1 MCTSIYLETLDK
13 KHLLARTMD
22 FSFPLNFD
30 IVYLPRDYN
39 WESASNN
46 EKYSNKYGVIGAGR
60 SLGKSYFLA
69 DGVNEHGL
77 AIAELYLPNKAVY
90 QDNVE
95 DGKTNLAPHEFI
107 TWALG
112 KFKTIADLKKALSK
126 VRLINEPAPLIDTV
140 TPLHWIVT
148 NDSGQCFVIE
158 PTGKILHLKENPV
171 GVMTNTPELE
181 WHLENLNN
189 YLNVKPKQFDSVF
202 YGSLEAK
209 PFSQGTG
216 TLGLPGGFT
225 PPERFVRAVFFKE
238 NIEEAKTE
246 KEGVNTALKILSTV
260 QIPKGIVVTADDK
273 EDYSQYTGIMC
284 HQSKTY
290 YFKDYNNNRVS
301 KATINDSLLKMTT
314 PKIFSIKRSE
324 DIFAFNELDT
334 PNIDLNK
341 TKETVA
347 VQSDLLNQ
355 ELVNLA
361 HSFIK
366 NNLKDDMHES
376 MDQTI
381 DTLKYLVNNSELL
394 NNK

>member
-22 FSFPLNFD
+22 FSFPLNCD
-30 IVYLPRDYN
+30 IVYLPRNYN
-39 WESASNN
+39 WESSSNN
-46 EKYSNKYGVIGAGR
+46 EKHSNKYGVIGAGR
-60 SLGKSYFLA
+60 SLGKSYFLG

-90 QDNVE
+90 QDNIE

-126 VRLINEPAPLIDTV
+126 VRLINSPAPLIDTV
-140 TPLHWIVT
+140 MPLHWIVT

-189 YLNVKPKQFDSVF
+189 YLNVRPKQFDSVS
-202 YGSLEAK
+202 YGSLKAI

-225 PPERFVRAVFFKE
+225 PPERFVRAAFFKE
-238 NIEEAKTE
+238 NIKKAKTE

-260 QIPKGIVVTADDK
+260 QIPKGIVVTSDNK
-273 EDYSQYTGIMC
+273 EDYSQFTSIMC

-290 YFKDYNNNRVS
+290 YFKDYGNNRIS
-301 KATINDSLLKMTT
+301 EATINDSLLKMTT

-324 DIFAFNELDT
+324 DIFAFNKPDT
-334 PNIDLNK
+334 PDIDLSK

-355 ELVNLA
+355 ELSNLA
-361 HSFIK
+361 RSFIN
-366 NNLKDDMHES
+366 NNLKEDMHEN
-376 MDQTI
+376 MDQII
-381 DTLKYLVNNSELL
+381 DTLKYLINNSELL